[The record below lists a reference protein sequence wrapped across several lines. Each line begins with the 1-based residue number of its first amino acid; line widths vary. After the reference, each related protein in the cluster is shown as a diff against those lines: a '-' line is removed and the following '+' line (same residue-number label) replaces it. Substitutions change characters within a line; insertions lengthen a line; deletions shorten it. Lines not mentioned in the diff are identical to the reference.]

1 MSTFQ
6 NHLNIVDSPINKLG
20 QQDREF
26 LDSASLLKEYR
37 NDQQSVQSVQ
47 FLSNIA
53 YLMSQAAKGVVSLT
67 ALLLIGGF
75 LTALSLTPP
84 ANAQSMLKVRAMEA
98 AQPNDNGVILAMMNK
113 GLDDSI
119 IVAKIKSSSWT
130 FKLTDDDM
138 LALRKSGVSAPVVAA
153 MVDSSVL
160 STARV
165 SIDGQ
170 SVQLDTL
177 GQAKTAGRLLNNLTG
192 DLTPLRENAFLE
204 GPVAMTAASP
214 VPDITI
220 TLPRGDTI
228 ESYILVQMNPKG
240 DRREIEVGSG
250 GGVTSS
256 RTGIGSHSIRPI
268 RVVAR
273 GESSFQLVPVK
284 PLKPGE
290 YMVYLIGSSD
300 ERKDIYGKGYAFSV
314 PQ

>member
-1 MSTFQ
+1 MPNCQEGLQHKIPVSKNPALQ
-6 NHLNIVDSPINKLG
+6 SRAYLDAGSLRKDYRDEQLG
-20 QQDREF
+20 VETI
-26 LDSASLLKEYR
+26 
-37 NDQQSVQSVQ
+37 Q
-47 FLSNIA
+47 FIDNVA
-53 YLMSQAAKGVVSLT
+53 YLMWQAKQGVVRLG
-67 ALLLIGGF
+67 ALLLVSGV
-75 LTALSLTPP
+75 LSALGLSVPVH
-84 ANAQSMLKVRAMEA
+84 AQSMLKVRTTEA
-98 AQPNDNGVILAMMNK
+98 TQPNDNSVVIAMMNK

-165 SIDGQ
+165 TIDNQ
-170 SVQLDTL
+170 PVQIDTL

-204 GPVAMTAASP
+204 GPVAMNAASP
-214 VPDITI
+214 MPDITI

-240 DRREIEVGSG
+240 DRRELEVGSG

-256 RTGIGSHSIRPI
+256 RTGIGAHSIRPI
-268 RVVAR
+268 RVVDR
-273 GESSFQLVPVK
+273 GDSSFQLVPLK

-300 ERKDIYGKGYAFSV
+300 ERNDIYGKGYAFSV